1 MRGTLRPGKIWGRHK
16 MNAKQRQS
24 NTAYSAATRK
34 IHSHPLEEYL
44 PTPLSS
50 RVCRL
55 RISGAARRTSPDQN
69 KELHLIQLRHKYVT
83 YHGFMTISRA
93 AHR

>member
-44 PTPLSS
+44 PTPPSS
-50 RVCRL
+50 RVRQL
-55 RISGAARRTSPDQN
+55 RICGTARRTSPDLN
-69 KELHLIQLRHKYVT
+69 KVLHLILPRHKDVT
-83 YHGFMTISRA
+83 YHGSLALTRA